1 MRTRFAPPGSLM
13 ARRSTSRGGVWR
25 WTVALLA
32 MALTA
37 CQLVPTP
44 LAGPAGA
51 GSDAVTAV
59 SESSPHTIQ
68 GTVTFPDLN
77 VQAAPD
83 YASSNATLT
92 LIGLADNLT
101 IVTGKTNTD
110 GSFVLPLSGF
120 TPAANS
126 YFLLEASRGLNN
138 HAAGNSVARFRS
150 ILKWTGS
157 AWTSISGATIAINSL
172 TTAVAIESSLDPV
185 NVPPSATMGK
195 VTGSSL
201 NASPALTGHPDSEIT
216 ALAAS
221 IAACLTN
228 DFDPVGSV
236 PAVKPSVTALQP
248 ATVAA
253 NGALLLQGRG
263 FSPIASANTVLFG
276 TATASIFFAT
286 PTSLGVFVPAGAPS
300 SGVVKVTTSLGT
312 SPENPAF
319 AVAASGGGGSGGSG
333 GGGSGTPPVITGISP
348 TSGDTSTGVT
358 VTGTDFDAFGTESLV
373 RFNQINA
380 PFISSWTNTQAVAK
394 VPGPSLTGRV
404 SGPVLL
410 GSRQGLLSQP
420 FGSFTASM
428 SVTEN
433 FLDNNLWDSGNSLNV
448 VWSGGPRILYDGD
461 LNVAAG
467 TTTFAP
473 PRSILA
479 SDGNVG
485 AQNVIVGN
493 ALGFQPGQEVFIIQL
508 YGTGAGYWE
517 YNTIKSVNGS
527 VLTLTQALAHTYNQ
541 GQALCQ
547 KVPHYGN
554 VTVSGTLTTQSVA
567 TLGLSGGFIVFRA
580 DNLTINAGG
589 VISANALGA
598 TGGTYNSTAGV
609 PNGGASTTATNG
621 GGTAVSTARGGGGY
635 AEGGTVTTTGTV
647 LGGAGIGSNGGGGAY
662 YNSGG
667 GGYGTAGGGYN
678 GGNTNY
684 ALGGS
689 AGGTADLS
697 RIFPGAGGGTEYN
710 GSSGKGGD
718 GGGVI
723 FINASTLTNNG
734 LISSNG
740 GNFTTYGGGGSG
752 GSIFLNAS
760 TMSLAAS
767 SVTVTGGNG
776 NSSNWGANNTY
787 SGGGYGR
794 VRLSYDKLGG
804 VNYPNSAGETSATGA
819 STPKYSSTAL
829 SLYRIASGNVQSLT
843 YDTGTQNPTYVTTV
857 ANQTL
862 NGGSL
867 IFQYSSSTDGVSWSP
882 WINTFASLPSR
893 RYVRWK
899 ATVNGNAVLNDLSLI
914 YNY

>member
-1 MRTRFAPPGSLM
+1 MRTRFATPGSLM

-201 NASPALTGHPDSEIT
+201 NASPALTGHPDNEIT

-312 SPENPAF
+312 SPENPTF
-319 AVAASGGGGSGGSG
+319 TVAASGGGSGGSG
-333 GGGSGTPPVITGISP
+333 GGGSGTSPVVTAISP

-358 VTGTDFDAFGTESLV
+358 VTGTDFDAFGTGSLV

-380 PFISSWTNTQAVAK
+380 PFISSWSSTQAVAS

-410 GSRQGLLSQP
+410 GTRQGLLSQP
-420 FGSFTASM
+420 FGSFTAST

-433 FLDNNLWDSGNSLNV
+433 FLDNNLWDSDNSLNV

-461 LNVAAG
+461 LNVPAG
-467 TTTFAP
+467 TTTFNP

-493 ALGFQPGQEVFIIQL
+493 SLGFQAGQEIFIIQL

-517 YNTIKSVNGS
+517 FNTIKAVNGS
-527 VLTLTQALAHTYNQ
+527 VLTMTQALAHTYNQ

-554 VTVSGTLTTQSVA
+554 VTVTGTLTTQSVSS
-567 TLGLSGGFIVFRA
+567 LGLSGGFIVFRS
-580 DNLTINAGG
+580 DNLTVNAGG
-589 VISANALGA
+589 KISADALGA
-598 TGGTYNSTAGV
+598 TGGVYNSTPGV
-609 PNGGASTTATNG
+609 PNGGGSTATNG
-621 GGTAVSTARGGGGY
+621 GGTGAGNGRGGGGY
-635 AEGGTVTTTGTV
+635 AEGGTVTQSTTA
-647 LGGAGIGSNGGGGAY
+647 LGGQGNGSNGGGGYY
-662 YNSGG
+662 YNAGG
-667 GGYGTAGGGYN
+667 GGYGTAGGGTT
-678 GGNTNY
+678 GTNY
-684 ALGGS
+684 ASGGS

-697 RIFPGAGGGTEYN
+697 RIFPGAGGGAEYN
-710 GSSGKGGD
+710 GTNGRGGN

-723 FINASTLTNNG
+723 FINAGTLTNNG

-740 GNFTTYGGGGSG
+740 GNYTNYGGGGSG

-776 NSSNWGANNTY
+776 YSSNWGANNSV
-787 SGGGYGR
+787 SGGGFGR

-804 VNYPNSAGETSATGA
+804 VNYPNAAAETTATGA

-829 SLYRIASGNVQSLT
+829 SLYQIASGTVQSYA
-843 YDTGTQNPTYVTTV
+843 YDTGTLAPTYVSTV

-862 NGGSL
+862 NGGSIAYL
-867 IFQYSSSTDGVSWSP
+867 YSSSADGVSWSP
-882 WINTFASLPSR
+882 WIGTFANLPSM

-899 ATVNGNAVLNDLSLI
+899 ATVGGNAVLNNLSLI